1 MSSEKKP
8 QQQQHKKETINPL
21 AVAKLLGP
29 SNPKLDHL
37 IRFLNSVRGTDK
49 VLMFIQ
55 YWSKVII
62 WFAQKRSAPLKT
74 ATAAIS
80 FIQRIQ
86 NFAGPVSDFRILL
99 RYYGLLPMV
108 QYMNYLEYNQPPS
121 QIALTIERLQNWAN
135 IIYYPL
141 EHIYWLGAHQVIP
154 ISEEKTNKIGM
165 WSCRFWA
172 AYVILEY
179 GRLGEQY
186 RNLKK
191 RETGLLKRIKAG
203 DIETHED
210 PEAEM
215 ASIKA
220 ERTSM
225 IVNTCINTGYLPL
238 TVHWSLEKS
247 SFPDVLVGVFGG
259 FASIFQIYAAWQAS
273 A

>member
-1 MSSEKKP
+1 MSKP
-8 QQQQHKKETINPL
+8 LNPL
-21 AVAKLLGP
+21 AIAKLLGP

-37 IRFLNSVRGTDK
+37 VRFLNTVRGTDK

-55 YWSKVII
+55 YWSKILI
-62 WFAQKRSAPLKT
+62 WLLNKRAGGL
-74 ATAAIS
+74 ATK
-80 FIQRIQ
+80 RIQ

-108 QYMNYLEYNQPPS
+108 QYMNYLEYNKPAS
-121 QIALTIERLQNWAN
+121 KLALAIERVQNLSM

-141 EHIYWLGAHQVIP
+141 EHIYWLSAHDVLP
-154 ISEEKTNKIGM
+154 ISTEKSDRIGI

-172 AYVILEY
+172 AWVVMEY
-179 GRLGEQY
+179 GRLYEQY
-186 RNLKK
+186 RLLKK

-203 DIETHED
+203 DIETDED

-220 ERTSM
+220 ERSSIM
-225 IVNTCINTGYLPL
+225 VNTIINSGYLPL
-238 TVHWSLEKS
+238 TAHWSVEQGLIS
-247 SFPDVLVGVFGG
+247 DVWVGVFGG
-259 FASIFQIYAAWQAS
+259 IAAIFQIKAAWQAT